1 MDNHCQYS
9 PKGNKSMSDKAEGAV
24 ADAGATVQ
32 KKLNQAGEAQD
43 QLVQFIQDNPISAAL
58 VFIGIGYV
66 LGKIIWGYATLILL
80 GVNLVLAAISAYWPR
95 DRRRAA
101 PSARRST

>member
-1 MDNHCQYS
+1 
-9 PKGNKSMSDKAEGAV
+9 MSDKVEGAV

-58 VFIGIGYV
+58 VFVGIGYV
-66 LGKIIWGYATLILL
+66 LGKII
-80 GVNLVLAAISAYWPR
+80 
-95 DRRRAA
+95 
-101 PSARRST
+101 